1 MSALVSTYRYLE
13 MFRYLNNTLAP
24 ACVMQRRLSDSFAVR
39 GIKRRYATAVKNF
52 STSAS
57 ELKTTTDWFSGHV
70 PTWLSTLDS
79 CGFNDDKPI
88 KALEIGSWE
97 GLSSFFLLQKFHNI
111 KLFCVDTW
119 QGSDEHA
126 DPDQIMQV
134 ERNFDAN
141 IEKYASSVT
150 KCKGTSYS
158 FFEKYDETDF
168 DLIYIDGS
176 HHCDDV
182 MMDAIKSFE
191 RLKVGGL
198 MIFDDYLWRYYKED
212 RHNPAF
218 AVNAF
223 LRMKEGAFKIVYSGY
238 QLTLQ
243 KTAAS
248 SERRQIA
255 LAA

>member
-1 MSALVSTYRYLE
+1 MAPVSALS
-13 MFRYLNNTLAP
+13 
-24 ACVMQRRLSDSFAVR
+24 R
-39 GIKRRYATAVKNF
+39 GIKDSFEFRSIKKRHRKTAGDFETLV
-52 STSAS
+52 SG
-57 ELKTTTDWFSGHV
+57 LQTTTNWFGTNKY
-70 PTWLSTLDS
+70 TWANTLDK
-79 CGFNDDKPI
+79 CGLREDMPI

-97 GLSSFFLLQKFHNI
+97 GLSSFYMLQKFKNI
-111 KLFCVDTW
+111 KLFCADTW

-141 IEKYASSVT
+141 IAKYADSVT

-191 RLKVGGL
+191 RLKIGGL
-198 MIFDDYLWRYYKED
+198 MIFDDYLWRYYRED
-212 RHNPAF
+212 HHNPAF
-218 AVNAF
+218 AINAF
-223 LRMKEGAFKIVYSGY
+223 LRMKKGNFRIAYCGY
-238 QLTLQ
+238 QLMIQ
-243 KTAAS
+243 KTAGS
-248 SERRQIA
+248 DERRQILPA
-255 LAA
+255 V

>member
-1 MSALVSTYRYLE
+1 M
-13 MFRYLNNTLAP
+13 
-24 ACVMQRRLSDSFAVR
+24 MQGNDGTRCSD
-39 GIKRRYATAVKNF
+39 
-52 STSAS
+52 
-57 ELKTTTDWFSGHV
+57 
-70 PTWLSTLDS
+70 
-79 CGFNDDKPI
+79 
-88 KALEIGSWE
+88 EILCIDTWE
-97 GLSSFFLLQKFHNI
+97 GGEEHTEEDMAAVEKRFSHNI
-111 KLFCVDTW
+111 GVVVDKFPDRVAIW
-119 QGSDEHA
+119 Q
-126 DPDQIMQV
+126 
-134 ERNFDAN
+134 
-141 IEKYASSVT
+141 
-150 KCKGTSYS
+150 KGTSVRCLAGIIQYEGDGG
-158 FFEKYDETDF
+158 FDF
-168 DLIYIDGS
+168 IYIDGS

>member
-1 MSALVSTYRYLE
+1 MSFFSPQFFFLKHVPYLMRTMAPVSVLICG
-13 MFRYLNNTLAP
+13 LK
-24 ACVMQRRLSDSFAVR
+24 DSFEFR
-39 GIKRRYATAVKNF
+39 SIKRRHRKTARDF
-52 STSAS
+52 ETSLS
-57 ELKTTTDWFSGHV
+57 GLQTTTNWFGTNKY
-70 PTWLSTLDS
+70 TWANTLGK
-79 CGFNDDKPI
+79 CGLKEDTPI

-97 GLSSFFLLQKFHNI
+97 GVSSYYMLQKFNNI
-111 KLFCVDTW
+111 KLFCADTW

-126 DPDQIMQV
+126 DPNQIMQV

-141 IEKYASSVT
+141 TAKYADKVT

-223 LRMKEGAFKIVYSGY
+223 LRMKQGAFKIVYSGY
-238 QLTLQ
+238 QLTIQ

-248 SERRQIA
+248 TERRQIA

>member
-1 MSALVSTYRYLE
+1 MSILSAHISYMKNIPYLGRT
-13 MFRYLNNTLAP
+13 MAP
-24 ACVMQRRLSDSFAVR
+24 ASVWRRGLRDSFAFRAIKKRSRGLVR
-39 GIKRRYATAVKNF
+39 EFAE
-52 STSAS
+52 SAS
-57 ELKTTTDWFSGHV
+57 ELETTTSWFTGHV
-70 PTWLSTLDS
+70 HVWTHVLNE
-79 CGFNDDKPI
+79 CGFKDDMPL

-97 GLSSFFLLQKFHNI
+97 GMSSFYMLQKFHNI

-126 DPDQIMQV
+126 DPEQIAQI

-141 IEKYASSVT
+141 TAKYAASVT

-158 FFEKYDETDF
+158 FFEKYPHETDF
-168 DLIYIDGS
+168 DLIYVDGS

-223 LRMKEGAFKIVYSGY
+223 LRMKEGDFRIAYSGY
-238 QLTLQ
+238 QLMIQ
-243 KTAAS
+243 KTAKS
-248 SERRQIA
+248 DERRQTA
-255 LAA
+255 R